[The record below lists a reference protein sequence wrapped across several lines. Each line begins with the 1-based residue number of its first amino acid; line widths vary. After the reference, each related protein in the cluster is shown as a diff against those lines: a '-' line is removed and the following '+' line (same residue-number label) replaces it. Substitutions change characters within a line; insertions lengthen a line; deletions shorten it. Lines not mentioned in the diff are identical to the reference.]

1 MTAVRQTRRTRQLGV
16 PATLSARRLVA
27 DRGGLAVSVLFYVIV
42 VAALSGL
49 WRAAAAHHPVV
60 GYSAVALTWYIA
72 TSEASIC
79 AIQIRLIEEIG
90 NDIAAGTVAVEL
102 LRPISVVTV
111 RIAMQTGRALARL
124 ACLIACGALFAL
136 LVAGRPPNAGAALL
150 AVPSL
155 VLAVAANL
163 SLQHA
168 VAAMAFWVRDAR
180 SAWFI
185 YQKFIFILGGM
196 LLPLEVLPSALH
208 TVALKLP
215 FMAMAYA
222 PARLASGHFEPGLL
236 LVQALWLVVMLGA
249 ATAAFA
255 AGQRRLQVVG
265 G

>member
-1 MTAVRQTRRTRQLGV
+1 MSRARPARRLGV
-16 PATLSARRLVA
+16 PAALSAQRLLA
-27 DRGGLAVSVLFYVIV
+27 DRGGLAFSVLFYVV
-42 VAALSGL
+42 VVSALSGL
-49 WRAAAAHHPVV
+49 WRAAAGRAPVA

-72 TSEASIC
+72 TSEAAIC

-90 NDIAAGTVAVEL
+90 DDIAAGTVAVEL
-102 LRPISVVTV
+102 LRPLSVVAV

-124 ACLIACGALFAL
+124 ACLIGCGAVLAL
-136 LVAGRPPNAGAALL
+136 LVAGSPPSGGAVLL

-155 VLAVAANL
+155 VLAVAANV

-168 VAAMAFWVRDAR
+168 VAAMAFWIRDAR

-208 TVALKLP
+208 TAALRLP

-236 LVQALWLVVMLGA
+236 LVQAVWLVVMLAA

>member
-1 MTAVRQTRRTRQLGV
+1 MTGVRRARQLGV
-16 PATLSARRLVA
+16 PATLSAQRLLA
-27 DRGGLAVSVLFYVIV
+27 DRGGLAVSVLFYVV
-42 VAALSGL
+42 VVSALSGL
-49 WRAAAAHHPVV
+49 WRAAAGHAPVA
-60 GYSAVALTWYIA
+60 GYSAIALTWYIA
-72 TSEASIC
+72 TSEAAIC

-90 NDIAAGTVAVEL
+90 DDIAAGSVAVEL
-102 LRPISVVTV
+102 LRPLSVVAV

-124 ACLIACGALFAL
+124 ACLIACGSVLAL
-136 LVAGRPPNAGAALL
+136 VIAGPPPDGAAALL

-155 VLAVAANL
+155 VLAVAANV

-168 VAAMAFWVRDAR
+168 VAAMAFWIRDAR

-196 LLPLEVLPSALH
+196 LLPLEVLPAALH
-208 TVALKLP
+208 TAALRLP

-222 PARLASGHFEPGLL
+222 PARLASGHFEPSL
-236 LVQALWLVVMLGA
+236 LVVQAMWLVVMLGA